1 MALSST
7 QIVRIVIFLKE
18 AAAQIDNARQVARS
32 AAGRQTEAS
41 LAALLRDI
49 TAEIAHLDIMRQN
62 AP

>member
-18 AAAQIDNARQVARS
+18 AAAQIDNARLVARS
-32 AAGRQTEAS
+32 AADRRTEER
-41 LAALLRDI
+41 LAALLSDI
-49 TAEIAHLDIMRQN
+49 VSEITQLEFLRPN